1 MPPKQRHTEETD
13 TADTFLSAMRVKT
26 VAVFISTLMVLY
38 AFFGSIYRI
47 PIQMEQHSKEILRI
61 ETTLES
67 VNAKL
72 IEVEKRVI
80 SKDEM
85 LTEAVRTRARVDAL
99 EKAEVMQVATQG
111 QITRLNSDWKEITQQ
126 LDSLSTQLSALGANV
141 AMLKEAM
148 TETRKAV
155 DELKRK

>member
-1 MPPKQRHTEETD
+1 
-13 TADTFLSAMRVKT
+13 
-26 VAVFISTLMVLY
+26 
-38 AFFGSIYRI
+38 
-47 PIQMEQHSKEILRI
+47 MEQHSKEILRI